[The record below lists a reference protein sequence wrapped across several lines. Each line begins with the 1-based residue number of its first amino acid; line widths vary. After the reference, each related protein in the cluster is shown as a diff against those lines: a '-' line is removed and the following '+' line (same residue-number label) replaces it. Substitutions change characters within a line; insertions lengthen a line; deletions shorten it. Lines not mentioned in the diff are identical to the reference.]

1 MPIDPLTASAVIS
14 AVPAL
19 YQAGSGIVQ
28 SITGKKLRSKRP
40 KYNIPGEAFQNLN
53 DATSAYNAS
62 TAYGLPGQGRIQN
75 NLLQSQASAQQGIM
89 QSQQSP
95 SAQLLGL
102 TAVNANTNRTMAD
115 LGINSAQFR
124 QQNMNQMRAG
134 MMSAREALARYRDR
148 EFELNKLNP
157 FMDEMYA
164 KGALRG
170 SSMQN
175 VYGGLTSLANT
186 AGQFINRQSP
196 STTTPTTTPI
206 ATGQGGLGAQGR
218 ERIVQQLLQMGVPQ
232 EEIDAYI
239 R

>member
-1 MPIDPLTASAVIS
+1 MDPLTASAVIS
-14 AVPAL
+14 AVPAV
-19 YQAGSGIVQ
+19 YQAGAGIVQ
-28 SITGKKLRSKRP
+28 SLKGNKLRSKRP
-40 KYNIPGEAFQNLN
+40 KYNIPGEAFQNVD

-75 NLLQSQASAQQGIM
+75 NLLQSQATSQQGIM

-95 SAQLLGL
+95 SAQLIGL
-102 TAVNANTNRTMAD
+102 TALNANTNRAMAD
-115 LGINSAQFR
+115 LGMNAAQFR
-124 QQNMNQMRAG
+124 QQNMNQLRTG

-148 EFELNKLNP
+148 EFELNKLTP

-186 AGQFINRQSP
+186 AGQFINRQPP
-196 STTTPTTTPI
+196 STTAPATTTPI
-206 ATGQGGLGAQGR
+206 ATGQTGLGAQGK
-218 ERIVQQLLQMGVPQ
+218 ERIIQQLLQMGVPQ

-239 R
+239 VK